1 MAKSFNYLSVT
12 VCNLIRFPLTEVP
25 LKTVFI
31 NDVLNIEIFYTFFF
45 VKNIHCIRIDLL
57 SEATSYIV
65 KTVCSHVVL

>member
-45 VKNIHCIRIDLL
+45 VKNIHCIRTDIL

-65 KTVCSHVVL
+65 KTVYSYVVL